1 MLIFTV
7 TNKITGQV
15 YVGTTRNQLEVQ
27 WAKIVA
33 AAEMDLDFPLYKEI
47 LRYGTDEFSV
57 EEWDYAESRDEL
69 AELEQ
74 EAINTYSALS
84 LKGYKLGSSSNT
96 ICRPVRKKAPAKA
109 KRSNPDTPSASDQQA
124 ATAKQQQAPVP
135 AKPPSPSAETMAKIE
150 AHEGPSILQRLTAKA
165 KSYDAYTH
173 HNGRGTAEATAP
185 PSKNN
190 TAMCSPAPLPE
201 EVAPIARTVVK
212 EKKPAV
218 QPLTTSAQIQTNQTV
233 EEEQPSTVGSILKQL
248 TEQAKAYNNQ
258 TKAAGD
264 RQENS
269 EEIQPSSLVALEQH
283 QVEDVSPPE
292 PKPLTEKELQ
302 MVAAIET
309 QRDLTKQ
316 KTPTE
321 MESEKQSLLAI
332 LENLNEMAEQL
343 KAQYLRPQSCW
354 NTLKQTA

>member
-7 TNKITGQV
+7 TNKITSQV

-47 LRYGTDEFSV
+47 LRYGADEFSV

-96 ICRPVRKKAPAKA
+96 ICRPVRRKAPAKA
-109 KRSNPDTPSASDQQA
+109 KPSNPDTSSTGAQQA
-124 ATAKQQQAPVP
+124 ATAKQQAPVP

-173 HNGRGTAEATAP
+173 HNGRSTTEATTVP

-190 TAMCSPAPLPE
+190 TATCSPAPLPE
-201 EVAPIARTVVK
+201 AAPAARTTTK
-212 EKKPAV
+212 AKKSAV
-218 QPLTTSAQIQTNQTV
+218 QPLKTTSVQTQNKPTA
-233 EEEQPSTVGSILKQL
+233 EEEQTSTVGSILKQL
-248 TEQAKAYNNQ
+248 TEQAKTYNNHS
-258 TKAAGD
+258 KAD
-264 RQENS
+264 DNQENS
-269 EEIQPSSLVALEQH
+269 KETQLSSLATLEQH
-283 QVEDVSPPE
+283 QAEDISPPE

-302 MVAAIET
+302 MVAAIEA

-316 KTPTE
+316 KTPAE
-321 MESEKQSLLAI
+321 MESSKQSLLAI

-354 NTLKQTA
+354 HTLKQTA